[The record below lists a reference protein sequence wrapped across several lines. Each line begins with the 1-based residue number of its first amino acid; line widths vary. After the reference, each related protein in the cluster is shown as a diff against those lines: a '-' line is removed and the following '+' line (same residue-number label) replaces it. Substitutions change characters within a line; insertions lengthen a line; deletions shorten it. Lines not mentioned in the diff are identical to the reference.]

1 MSLEAAFKRL
11 SVRPSSICHQCR
23 RTLASAT
30 SRHAQYSSATS
41 GLADSL
47 ISSRRESQAQ
57 AQVPRASISATT
69 TLSPPSSTDPFTPPT
84 QPPRTA
90 YDIAE
95 DTIAEIGRSTLE
107 RQARERVAAL
117 QRDWTRQ
124 DLEKQQQ
131 RRYKPGDVYAPHDLS
146 GAEAAKWKKLRRKG
160 RMMQDVVDQL
170 GINPIQHYKNFSMMS
185 EYMTD
190 MGRIKHRRETSLRPV
205 NQRRMAKAIRRAIGT
220 GMMPGVHRHPEI
232 LRLEMRDRMTRY

>member
-1 MSLEAAFKRL
+1 MSLETAFRRL
-11 SVRPSSICHQCR
+11 TVRPTSICHQCR
-23 RTLASAT
+23 RTFASVPSRPLPQQSAT
-30 SRHAQYSSATS
+30 G

-47 ISSRRESQAQ
+47 VNSRRESQAQ
-57 AQVPRASISATT
+57 AQVPRSSIDATT
-69 TLSPPSSTDPFTPPT
+69 NISPPSATATSSTSER
-84 QPPRTA
+84 PRNA
-90 YDIAE
+90 FDIAE
-95 DTIAEIGRSTLE
+95 DMITESGRSTLE

-131 RRYKPGDVYAPHDLS
+131 RKWKPGDVYAPHDLS
-146 GAEAAKWKKLRRKG
+146 GAEAAKWKRLRRKG
-160 RMMQDVVDQL
+160 RMMSDVIDQL
-170 GINPIQHYKNFSMMS
+170 GINPIHHYKNFSMMS
-185 EYMTD
+185 EYITD

-232 LRLEMRDRMTRY
+232 LRLERRNEQTWR